1 MVLDEV
7 KVTRAIAESYLES
20 FLGVTD
26 VDVALV
32 GAGPANLVAA
42 KRLAEADVKT
52 VLFERGSP

>member
-32 GAGPANLVAA
+32 GAGPPISSQPNGLR
-42 KRLAEADVKT
+42 RLMSRQ
-52 VLFERGSP
+52 FSSRRGSP